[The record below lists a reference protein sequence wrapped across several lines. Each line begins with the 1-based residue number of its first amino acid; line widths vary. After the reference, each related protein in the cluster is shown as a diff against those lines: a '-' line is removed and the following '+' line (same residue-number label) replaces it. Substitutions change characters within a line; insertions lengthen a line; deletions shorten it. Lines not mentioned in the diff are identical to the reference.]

1 MSALLQRFWSLAD
14 TLLYCPCCS
23 TWHFYIILVPYGE
36 KKSFFKMA
44 PCVLFSA
51 KKTLLHYMP
60 DYSYYCESF
69 FLYKDPNISTNH
81 DEIFGFLVSM
91 YYYITLPP
99 LLLPYI
105 GKDSQ
110 YTVCPIKD
118 WTIPYFTSF
127 HKKGEVDI
135 FF

>member
-1 MSALLQRFWSLAD
+1 MEHTNLSLKWIHVC
-14 TLLYCPCCS
+14 YFPQ
-23 TWHFYIILVPYGE
+23 
-36 KKSFFKMA
+36 
-44 PCVLFSA
+44 
-51 KKTLLHYMP
+51 KKTLLHFMP

-105 GKDSQ
+105 GARYSVYSLSNKGLNDTLHIS
-110 YTVCPIKD
+110 
-118 WTIPYFTSF
+118 PYFI
-127 HKKGEVDI
+127 KKGNTSLLI
-135 FF
+135 SRNGY